1 MLKNRTWLAFANR
14 KRCRHADAILNLGF
28 ISWRMGRVRFS
39 IGDLVYLFMSDERC
53 VRFKMIVTAA
63 NCKREDQ
70 AYWVDTPPND
80 ITYKLEL
87 LDEYDGTNLSEQELC
102 KYGFKGGRALEIPS
116 CNNTELIDYI
126 KSTF

>member
-1 MLKNRTWLAFANR
+1 MLQNRTWLAFANR
-14 KRCRHADAILNLGF
+14 KRCRHDDAIHNLGF

-102 KYGFKGGRALEIPS
+102 KHGFKGGRALEIPS